1 MKILLIN
8 PHDDTYQHGSSAF
21 KRRMSYYALTLPT
34 LAALVP
40 EGMAAD
46 IRIVDEGV
54 EDLDGFG
61 DADLVGITAVTPSA
75 MRAYELAD
83 QARQQGIPVVLGG
96 PHPTLMPDEAAQHAD
111 AVVLGYAEESW
122 PRLLADFTAGNLRP
136 LYAQNGGTGLK
147 NLPLPRRDLLN
158 LKKYLKIPSIQA
170 SRGCANR
177 CKFCTIPVT
186 WGQNFHHRPIDE
198 VLKEI
203 EHLGKKRLLF
213 LDPSLAEDRTYA
225 KQLLKELIP
234 LKVKWGGLSTIRLAL
249 DDELVDLAAES
260 GCRGILVG
268 FESVSQKALN
278 GINKSF
284 NDVQRYK
291 EAVKGFHDR
300 GIAVL
305 GTFVFGLDHED
316 EDVFKRTADFIDDAR
331 IDLVRYAV
339 YTPFPGTPAFEELD
353 REGRILTR
361 DWNLYNTEN
370 VVFQPKAM
378 SREQLQ
384 EGLKDA
390 WRQTTSFRSI
400 FKRVGWTRRLRF
412 FSFAL
417 NLGFRFYAK
426 RVVLKDNPLPPLQRG
441 ST

>member
-1 MKILLIN
+1 M
-8 PHDDTYQHGSSAF
+8 
-21 KRRMSYYALTLPT
+21 
-34 LAALVP
+34 
-40 EGMAAD
+40 
-46 IRIVDEGV
+46 
-54 EDLDGFG
+54 
-61 DADLVGITAVTPSA
+61 
-75 MRAYELAD
+75 
-83 QARQQGIPVVLGG
+83 
-96 PHPTLMPDEAAQHAD
+96 
-111 AVVLGYAEESW
+111 
-122 PRLLADFTAGNLRP
+122 
-136 LYAQNGGTGLK
+136 
-147 NLPLPRRDLLN
+147 
-158 LKKYLKIPSIQA
+158 
-170 SRGCANR
+170 
-177 CKFCTIPVT
+177 
-186 WGQNFHHRPIDE
+186 
-198 VLKEI
+198 
-203 EHLGKKRLLF
+203 
-213 LDPSLAEDRTYA
+213 
-225 KQLLKELIP
+225 
-234 LKVKWGGLSTIRLAL
+234 KWGGLSTIRLAL

>member
-34 LAALVP
+34 LASLVP
-40 EGMAAD
+40 DDMAAD
-46 IRIVDEGV
+46 VRILDEGV
-54 EDLDGFG
+54 EAFDGFG

-75 MRAYELAD
+75 FRAYALAD
-83 QARQQGIPVVLGG
+83 QAREQGLPVVLGG
-96 PHPTLMPDEAAQHAD
+96 PHPTLMPDEAAEHAD
-111 AVVLGYAEESW
+111 SVVLGYAEESW
-122 PRLLADFTAGNLRP
+122 PRLLADFAAGRMRP
-136 LYAQNGGTGLK
+136 VYPQNGGTGLK
-147 NLPLPRRDLLN
+147 DLPLPRRDLLN
-158 LKKYLKIPSIQA
+158 LKKYLRIPSIQA
-170 SRGCANR
+170 SRGCANN

-186 WGQNFHHRPIDE
+186 WGKNFHHRPIEE
-198 VLKEI
+198 VIKEI
-203 EHLGKKRLLF
+203 EHLGKTRLLF
-213 LDPSLAEDRTYA
+213 LDPSLAEDRAYA
-225 KQLLKELIP
+225 RELLKELIP
-234 LKVKWGGLSTIRLAL
+234 LKIKWAGLSTIRLAL
-249 DDELVDLAAES
+249 DDELVDLAAQS

-278 GINKSF
+278 GINKNF
-284 NDVQRYK
+284 NEVKDYK
-291 EAVKGFHDR
+291 KAVKGFHDR
-300 GIAVL
+300 GIAIL

-339 YTPFPGTPAFEELD
+339 YTPFPGTPAFEEMD

-378 SREQLQ
+378 SPEQLQ
-384 EGLKDA
+384 KGLKDA

-426 RVVLKDNPLPPLQRG
+426 RVVLADK
-441 ST
+441 